1 MTRLL
6 TVCGSLQAV
15 SMNRATLTV
24 AHAQARTFEDVSI
37 DDFDRLADLPALN
50 PDLIDEPG
58 PHVDDWRRRVGVADV
73 VLIASPEYAGSLAGS
88 LKNALDWIVGSGELY
103 AKPVAVLSAGTSGGH
118 YARQALVQTLTW
130 QGAHVVADLGIA
142 APRTKSDA
150 DGKLTDGPTIAAIR
164 ELTAVLVGAPQLAPE
179 ERLALVTAS
188 RRRSRRRR
196 ATHRA
201 GRLTG
206 QASASQ
212 PSMSLRAMEMPGGII
227 GRSSRRYQLASAISV
242 GSHVI
247 SPDS

>member
-15 SMNRATLTV
+15 SMNRAALTV

-150 DGKLTDGPTIAAIR
+150 EGQLTDEPTIAAIR
-164 ELTAVLVGAPQLAPE
+164 ELTVGP
-179 ERLALVTAS
+179 RRRTAARSRGTAGARHRS

-201 GRLTG
+201 GRLTR

>member
-1 MTRLL
+1 M
-6 TVCGSLQAV
+6 
-15 SMNRATLTV
+15 
-24 AHAQARTFEDVSI
+24 
-37 DDFDRLADLPALN
+37 
-50 PDLIDEPG
+50 
-58 PHVDDWRRRVGVADV
+58 

-150 DGKLTDGPTIAAIR
+150 EGQLTDEPTIAAIR
-164 ELTAVLVGAPQLAPE
+164 DLTAVLVGAPQLDPE
-179 ERLALVTAS
+179 ARLALVTAIVD
-188 RRRSRRRR
+188 
-196 ATHRA
+196 AA
-201 GRLTG
+201 GVDVRHIAPVVLNG
-206 QASASQ
+206 QTSASQ

-242 GSHVI
+242 GSHAI